1 VSYKEQTVSQNTPLN
16 TSFFQHQ
23 EDGIEDASSR
33 LDALTPLVQ
42 GLSDSLAALG
52 VDVGT
57 GGTTAGAIPGGAT
70 LPNPAL
76 HSVFILDGT
85 GPVWADGS
93 SWHLFSDNTTL
104 STAGG
109 SHAPTN
115 MTAVVQPDNSIALSW
130 TAPVGVTVTS
140 YKLYELRSP
149 TGVSGASA
157 LSGTSTTRTPGTLGN
172 YGYWVTALIGGV
184 ESAASNVATCTLP
197 YGSSTGAGGGS
208 TGGGTGVTPASLLG
222 FGSTGGFWKLDIGL
236 DSGNVT
242 IDYPTLKNGYTN
254 YPYFTVNT
262 AGTAVQFY
270 TDMAG
275 KQTSSGTAYARTE
288 LRELGSDGVSLAAWN
303 ASTSSSVVHQMQ
315 YTFKI
320 LHIQPNKP
328 WATIGQVHDSS
339 SDALSIKVKGSTT
352 SALDV
357 VATIYDNDQS
367 TALVGT
373 YNVGD
378 TVTIKINITGG
389 SLKIYANN
397 TLKITSSLLSG
408 KTGLYFKVGQY
419 PQSHDDAGGFESP
432 TEYCQTEI
440 SALTVSHTPAI

>member
-1 VSYKEQTVSQNTPLN
+1 MSYKEQTVSQNTPLN
-16 TSFFQHQ
+16 TAWFQHE

-33 LDALTPLVQ
+33 LDALTPAVQ
-42 GLSDSLAALG
+42 GLQDSLAALG
-52 VDVGT
+52 VGVGSV
-57 GGTTAGAIPGGAT
+57 AIPGGTT

-76 HSVFILDGT
+76 HSVYILDGT
-85 GPVWADGS
+85 GPIWADGS
-93 SWHLFSDNTTL
+93 SWRLFADNTAL
-104 STAGG
+104 SVAGG
-109 SHAPTN
+109 AHAPTA
-115 MTAVVQPDNSIALSW
+115 MTAVVQSDNSIVLSW

-149 TGVSGASA
+149 SGVSGAGA
-157 LSGTSTTRTPGTLGN
+157 LTGTSTTRTPGSNGN
-172 YGYWVTALIGGV
+172 YGFWVTALIGGV
-184 ESAASNVATCTLP
+184 ESAASNVATATLP
-197 YGSSTGAGGGS
+197 YGSTSGGGGGS
-208 TGGGTGVTPASLLG
+208 TGGTGASPASLLG
-222 FGSTGGFWKLDIGL
+222 FGTTGGFWSLDIGL
-236 DSGNVT
+236 DSGDVS
-242 IDYPTLKNGYTN
+242 IDYPTLHGGYTN
-254 YPYFTVNT
+254 YPYFCLNT

-275 KQTSSGTAYARTE
+275 KQTSTNTKYARTE
-288 LRELGSDGVSLAAWN
+288 LRELGSDGVTHAAWA
-303 ASTSSSVVHQMQ
+303 ASTSSSVAHQMQ
-315 YTFKI
+315 YTFKVI
-320 LHIQPNKP
+320 HIQPNKP
-328 WATIGQVHDSS
+328 WDTIGQIHDSS

-357 VATIYDNDQS
+357 VATIYDNDQP
-367 TALVGT
+367 TALIGT

-408 KTGLYFKVGQY
+408 KTGLYYKVGNY

-432 TEYCQTEI
+432 TEYCQIEL